1 MSSTQTQEQKK
12 IGYLYMFLGIF
23 FFATIEITAKI
34 ITSFSKLQQH
44 FIRIILGVFVIS
56 VMIYYRRGNIDPLN
70 YLRYHWK
77 LILAA
82 AIIWITIASP
92 VFFFALNFTNAST
105 AALLLASNPIIVS
118 IGSMLFLGES
128 KTKIKFIAVIIGFLG
143 ALIIITEFQFGG
155 LEVEEIMGNLLVFFA
170 VFGYSFYTLVSIY
183 LTKKTISSE
192 EDTKSSREKFDLA
205 LEFNFWGFLLG
216 VIFLIPFFLFDL
228 IIFNPITFISEL
240 DVILLLYLGI
250 FTTGLA
256 YILYTLGINKVEPSR
271 GVLLFYSKP
280 IIAMLLA
287 GLFLQESLTIYF
299 IIGFCLI
306 FIAVIISEWEKSRL
320 AKKKGKVELMENN
333 LD

>member
-1 MSSTQTQEQKK
+1 MASTQSTEKLN

-44 FIRIILGVFVIS
+44 FFRIILGVLIIS
-56 VMIYYRRGNIDPLN
+56 IMIYFRRENIHPLK
-70 YLRYHWK
+70 YLRDHWK
-77 LILAA
+77 LIIGA

-92 VFFFALNFTNAST
+92 VYFFALNFTKAST

-118 IGSMLFLGES
+118 IGSMLLLGES
-128 KTKIKFIAVIIGFLG
+128 KTKIKFVAVIIGFLG
-143 ALIIITEFQFGG
+143 ALIIITEFQFGSF
-155 LEVEEIMGNLLVFFA
+155 EIEEIIGNLLVFFA
-170 VFGYSFYTLVSIY
+170 VFGYSLYTLLSIY
-183 LTKKTISSE
+183 ITKKAISSE
-192 EDTKSSREKFDLA
+192 DHSFSSIKNFDLA
-205 LEFNFWGFLLG
+205 LEFNFWGFLFG
-216 VIFLIPFFLFDL
+216 VIFLIPFFLLDL
-228 IIFNPITFISEL
+228 IIINPISIISGV

-250 FTTGLA
+250 MSTGVA

-287 GLFLQESLTIYF
+287 WLFLQESLTIYF

-306 FIAVIISEWEKSRL
+306 FSAVVISEWEKSKL
-320 AKKKGKVELMENN
+320 VKKKSN
-333 LD
+333 LISGR

>member
-1 MSSTQTQEQKK
+1 MSSTQSQEKQK

-44 FIRIILGVFVIS
+44 FLRIILGVLIIS
-56 VMIYYRRGNIDPLN
+56 IMIYYRRDYIHPLK
-70 YLRYHWK
+70 YLLDHWK
-77 LILAA
+77 LIIGAA
-82 AIIWITIASP
+82 VIWITIASP
-92 VFFFALNFTNAST
+92 VYFFALNLTKAST

-118 IGSMLFLGES
+118 IGSMLVLGES

-143 ALIIITEFQFGG
+143 ALIIITEFQFGSF
-155 LEVEEIMGNLLVFFA
+155 EIEEIIGNLLAFFA
-170 VFGYSFYTLVSIY
+170 VFGYSFYTLISIY
-183 LTKKTISSE
+183 LTKKAISSE
-192 EDTKSSREKFDLA
+192 KNSGTSLEKFDLA
-205 LEFNFWGFLLG
+205 LEFNFWGFLFG

-228 IIFNPITFISEL
+228 IIINPILDISGL

-250 FTTGLA
+250 MTTGVA

-280 IIAMLLA
+280 IIAMSLA
-287 GLFLQESLTIYF
+287 WLFLQESLTIYF

-320 AKKKGKVELMENN
+320 AKKKGNVELMENN